1 VITTV
6 ELFVLLSPHGS
17 VIDMTI
23 VFNLMLYW
31 IWNPYAFT
39 SRSLSL
45 TLSDA

>member
-1 VITTV
+1 
-6 ELFVLLSPHGS
+6 

-39 SRSLSL
+39 SRSRSHCM
-45 TLSDA
+45 T